1 MKTMQSILLATD
13 FSVGSQR
20 ASELARSLAQ
30 VHGAS
35 LTVLH
40 VITDL
45 TDHNARL
52 LSAEVRE
59 RLAAEVE
66 RTAVEDMQSFSATLP
81 PGLTVRTEI
90 VSGKAHQ
97 QIIRQAEQLGVD
109 LIVLGTHGRAGLEK
123 WMLGSTAEKVV
134 RGSPIPVLTV
144 RE

>member
-1 MKTMQSILLATD
+1 MKTIQSILLATD

-35 LTVLH
+35 LAVLH
-40 VITDL
+40 VITELSDR
-45 TDHNARL
+45 NARL
-52 LSAEVRE
+52 VSAEVRE
-59 RLAAEVE
+59 RLEAEVE
-66 RTAVEDMQSFSATLP
+66 RNAVEDMQGFCATQLT
-81 PGLTVRTEI
+81 GLTVRTEI

-97 QIIRQAEQLGVD
+97 QIIRQAERLGVD

-134 RGSPIPVLTV
+134 RSSPIPVLTV